1 MKGRFPL
8 LASLVLVPMVLLSVL
23 AWRGA
28 HARRVELMHEQ
39 AEEARRL
46 ALAGALEIQ
55 KEMDRAAIPIPD
67 YPDPPI
73 PQTDDTW
80 SRKLEA
86 AVTIEDFR
94 RLRDDPSA
102 GLTTSGLPVR
112 ALAAFQVL
120 DVYNPI
126 ALRAARE
133 AEQLNRSMSPDE
145 KEFERLVTLEAP
157 SVMSGKLLEQ
167 ANLDP
172 DYSQVLPWPKLE
184 SLRDWAARLPPDARQ
199 WVGTSWLDNRKHLT
213 VPPDWRAKLPSLV
226 KTPGWVAQASIEG
239 ADIPSAIGKVMA
251 EQEVAGYPGLSI
263 QIVTP
268 STGVAEAGLAAQER
282 LSLVMVV
289 VSAVTALGGM
299 VLLHRTLAR
308 ERRLNELKSHFVASV
323 SHELRA
329 PVGSIRLMADAL
341 DAGKVAP
348 ETAAEFH
355 RLISRE
361 GKRLS
366 HLIENVLDFARI
378 EQGRKRWHFEATDV
392 VSLVADTM
400 KVMEP
405 PAAEK
410 RIALGFI
417 HGVFAAEPEVDAPA
431 IQQALI
437 NLLDNAIK
445 FSPPDSGIEVILS
458 SDDRW
463 WRLAVRDHGCGIPRS
478 EQTRIFERFYR
489 PGDELRRETQG
500 TGIGLSLVKAIAE
513 AHGGKVEL
521 DSRPLSGS
529 TFTLVIPLHAPAGH

>member
-1 MKGRFPL
+1 MKVRFPL
-8 LASLVLVPMVLLSVL
+8 LAALVLVPMVLLSVL

-28 HARRVELMHEQ
+28 HARRVELIHEQ
-39 AEEARRL
+39 GEEARRL
-46 ALAGALEIQ
+46 ALACALEIR
-55 KEMDRAAIPIPD
+55 KEMDLTAISIPN

-73 PQTDDTW
+73 PQADDTW

-86 AVTIEDFR
+86 AATAEELR
-94 RLRDDPSA
+94 KLRDDPAA

-112 ALAAFQVL
+112 ALAAFRIL
-120 DVYNPI
+120 EI
-126 ALRAARE
+126 TEAAAPGVTRTD
-133 AEQLNRSMSPDE
+133 QTMSPDA
-145 KEFERLVTLEAP
+145 KEFERLVTHEAP
-157 SVMSGKLLEQ
+157 SVMTGLLLEQ
-167 ANLDP
+167 AANEPIGP
-172 DYSQVLPWPKLE
+172 DALAWPSRQ
-184 SLRDWAARLPPDARQ
+184 SLREWAAALPPDARQ
-199 WVGTSWLDNRKHLT
+199 WVGTSWLDNGKHLT
-213 VPPDWRAKLPSLV
+213 VPPDWMAKLPALV
-226 KTPGWVAQASIEG
+226 KTPGW
-239 ADIPSAIGKVMA
+239 SARAEIVGVDGYPYHNKPTA
-251 EQEVAGYPGLSI
+251 EQEVSGYPGLSI
-263 QIVTP
+263 QIMP
-268 STGVAEAGLAAQER
+268 PKAGVVEAGLAAQER

-289 VSAVTALGGM
+289 ASAVTALGGM
-299 VLLHRTLAR
+299 ALLHRTLAR

-378 EQGRKRWHFEATDV
+378 EQGRKRWHFEPTDM

-417 HGVFAAEPEVDAPA
+417 HGVFTAEPEVDGAA
-431 IQQALI
+431 LQQALI

-445 FSPPDSGIEVILS
+445 FSPPDSGIEVILA
-458 SDDRW
+458 SDDRC
-463 WRLAVRDHGCGIPRS
+463 WRLAVRDHGPGIPRS
-478 EQTRIFERFYR
+478 EHARIFERFYR

-521 DSRPLSGS
+521 DSRPNSGS